1 MLRAKKPLVSCVL
14 ILAAAAVP
22 AFANLIIIPTF
33 ASSIASDPNAAAIE
47 GTINSAIGI
56 YEADIATPIT
66 VNITYQE
73 SGGLGGSAFALFT
86 VPYVGFYAALKAS
99 ATSANDAIA
108 LARLAEDGTGV
119 DNPVTGT
126 DTVLIKPAN
135 ALALGFGFGPGGPPA
150 SDGTISLNTSITTP
164 GSPGS
169 TGAYNLLPVVEHETD
184 EILGL
189 GSTLGL
195 ALGAFNNDPSPEDF
209 FRFDA
214 SGNRSFTLSGSAQAY
229 FSLNGTTDLAQ
240 FDNQADGGDYGDWQS
255 NPLPNGVQPQVQ
267 DAFATPGADP
277 SLGVELTAL
286 DAIGYTL
293 TTPEPA
299 LWGATAAILLVLLVG
314 QPILAASRLSAG
326 WTRWKAGPQARLP
339 APQSATLFRALRTA
353 CGIRESGTCWL
364 RHRQCK

>member
-195 ALGAFNNDPSPEDF
+195 GLNSPFNDDPSPEDF

-214 SGNRSFTLSGSAQAY
+214 SGHRSFTSSGVGQAF
-229 FSLNGTTDLAQ
+229 FSLNGTTDLDQ
-240 FDNQADGGDYGDWQS
+240 FDNQNDGGDFGDWQS
-255 NPLPNGVQPQVQ
+255 NPLPPVPQVQ
-267 DAFATPGADP
+267 DAFATPGSDP

-293 TTPEPA
+293 TAQGATPEPA
-299 LWGATAAILLVLLVG
+299 YWVATALVLLALLLIRRRLTG
-314 QPILAASRLSAG
+314 QGWSRPTASTNGAV
-326 WTRWKAGPQARLP
+326 K
-339 APQSATLFRALRTA
+339 RAVSLD
-353 CGIRESGTCWL
+353 
-364 RHRQCK
+364 

>member
-1 MLRAKKPLVSCVL
+1 MLRTKKPLVSYLFVL
-14 ILAAAAVP
+14 FAAAAP
-22 AFANLIIIPTF
+22 ASANIIIIPTF
-33 ASSIASDPNAAAIE
+33 ASNITTDPNAAAIE
-47 GTINSAIGI
+47 GVINSAISI

-73 SGGLGGSAFALFT
+73 GGGLGGSSFSLFT
-86 VPYVGFYAALKAS
+86 LPYTAFYAALQAS
-99 ATSANDAIA
+99 ATSVNDAIA

-135 ALALGFGFGPGGPPA
+135 ALALGFSFGPGGPPP
-150 SDGTISLNTSITTP
+150 SDGTITLNTALTTP

-169 TGAYNLLPVVEHETD
+169 ADTYNLLPVVEHEMD

-195 ALGAFNNDPSPEDF
+195 GLSAPYDNDPSPEDF

-214 SGNRSFTLSGSAQAY
+214 SGNRSFTMNGTAEAF
-229 FSLNGTTDLAQ
+229 FSLNGTTELAQ
-240 FDNQADGGDYGDWQS
+240 FDNQNDGGDFGDWQS
-255 NPLPNGVQPQVQ
+255 NPLPSGVQPKVQ

-286 DAIGYTL
+286 DVIGYTEA
-293 TTPEPA
+293 TPEPA
-299 LWGATAAILLVLLVG
+299 FWGATGVVMLALLVVWRRRG
-314 QPILAASRLSAG
+314 VAP
-326 WTRWKAGPQARLP
+326 AR
-339 APQSATLFRALRTA
+339 
-353 CGIRESGTCWL
+353 
-364 RHRQCK
+364 